1 MKKSELEKMTI
12 QEAFENVE
20 DAMEQL
26 RSDEISLEESFAIY
40 KDGMEVLKAVAS
52 KIDQVEK
59 QVQKLDEDGETSDF

>member
-12 QEAFENVE
+12 QEAFANVE